1 MLVNNHRKIFLSLI
15 PKKPRDF
22 VDCSLGTNFRGT
34 RVSNW
39 PRKKKT
45 RPDVV
50 ARAVSWEQ
58 FSEAWPHSWS
68 MVLRGWKKTKNRRIC
83 GQVRFEKPQT
93 KKKKIKKKKGGKR
106 RNGEWRS
113 AGCRW
118 RENEPR
124 RKQRNYVN
132 EFCSEEPNP
141 LFGYYLIVM
150 QLHPPS

>member
-68 MVLRGWKKTKNRRIC
+68 MVLEKKRRTGEYAAKCDSKNRR
-83 GQVRFEKPQT
+83 R
-93 KKKKIKKKKGGKR
+93 KKKKIKKKKGGKK
-106 RNGEWRS
+106 EKWRS

>member
-68 MVLRGWKKTKNRRIC
+68 MVLRGWKKKRRTGEYAAKCDSKNRR
-83 GQVRFEKPQT
+83 R
-93 KKKKIKKKKGGKR
+93 KKKIKKKKGGKK
-106 RNGEWRS
+106 EKWRS

>member
-1 MLVNNHRKIFLSLI
+1 MARASLI
-15 PKKPRDF
+15 GRGRRKL
-22 VDCSLGTNFRGT
+22 VQMSLLAQSAGNNFQKHGRTRG
-34 RVSNW
+34 RW
-39 PRKKKT
+39 FC
-45 RPDVV
+45 VV
-50 ARAVSWEQ
+50 
-58 FSEAWPHSWS
+58 
-68 MVLRGWKKTKNRRIC
+68 GKKTKNRRIC

-93 KKKKIKKKKGGKR
+93 KKKNKKKERGKK
-106 RNGEWRS
+106 EKWRS

>member
-45 RPDVV
+45 HPDVV

-93 KKKKIKKKKGGKR
+93 KKKIKKKKGGKR
-106 RNGEWRS
+106 RNGD
-113 AGCRW
+113 
-118 RENEPR
+118 R
-124 RKQRNYVN
+124 RDVVGGKMSLDGNK
-132 EFCSEEPNP
+132 ET
-141 LFGYYLIVM
+141 M
-150 QLHPPS
+150 

>member
-68 MVLRGWKKTKNRRIC
+68 MVLRGWKKNEEQENMRPSAIRKTADEKKN
-83 GQVRFEKPQT
+83 
-93 KKKKIKKKKGGKR
+93 KKKERGGK
-106 RNGEWRS
+106 GEMRS